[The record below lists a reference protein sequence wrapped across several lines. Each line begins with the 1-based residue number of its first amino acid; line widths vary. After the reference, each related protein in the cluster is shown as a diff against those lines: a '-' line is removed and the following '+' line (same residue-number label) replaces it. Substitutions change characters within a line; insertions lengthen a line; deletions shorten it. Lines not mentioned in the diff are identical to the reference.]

1 MEGLVIVGVVTMAI
15 RGMAVVVGAEASTMT
30 VMCATAV
37 GGTSFVAGLAAL
49 DFISRRVSSMKE
61 YMKAALAGSI
71 VGAVTGAAELV
82 PVGGLARVE
91 VDFLAGAF
99 GSAAGQLITEGEVD
113 AERMFKE
120 GVLAAVMAMGAR
132 MLRGGMRTGTERC
145 KNKIGDFS
153 DLEGST
159 VDEILDRIPD
169 EATLRELRPVEG
181 GATEGF
187 EFKWVQDGKTYR
199 VRVHNA
205 DPGAPK
211 GSNAA
216 NGWVVRVQRG
226 KQYYDYTINDFQPA
240 RYTNVKGD
248 YFDEKIMNN
257 THIPIVDPYS
267 PFGFRSLIYRAQ
279 FLAKRLH
286 RT

>member
-113 AERMFKE
+113 TERMFKE
-120 GVLAAVMAMGAR
+120 GVLAAVMAIGAR
-132 MLRGGMRTGTERC
+132 MLRGGNDKLFDYADER
-145 KNKIGDFS
+145 
-153 DLEGST
+153 LE
-159 VDEILDRIPD
+159 DIPSSVWND
-169 EATLRELRPVEG
+169 
-181 GATEGF
+181 
-187 EFKWVQDGKTYR
+187 
-199 VRVHNA
+199 
-205 DPGAPK
+205 
-211 GSNAA
+211 
-216 NGWVVRVQRG
+216 GWVTRETVLMRLKQSEIIYGIVQ
-226 KQYYDYTINDFQPA
+226 K
-240 RYTNVKGD
+240 
-248 YFDEKIMNN
+248 
-257 THIPIVDPYS
+257 
-267 PFGFRSLIYRAQ
+267 
-279 FLAKRLH
+279 
-286 RT
+286 